1 MEKEVKSLSTSVLA
15 LKFMHRAQEQEVR
28 KKLEDE
34 QKRAQEE
41 AKWVLGDRG
50 LDENESI
57 QFEFDNS
64 HVPFLESSFGRRSF
78 GHFNKAI
85 ESLAGEALR
94 EQRLRVADENEKRD
108 GVSDAEMASRY
119 QDINNETTT
128 TLPPSPPSGKR
139 KRAAAANTPSRYT
152 DAAAA
157 DSPTDREPQSK
168 RRSQPSTIG
177 GSNRNGGGGGG
188 GATAVP
194 DAGGWDDVAGI
205 KATRFRA
212 AARTASA
219 AQDAAAAEDRRPPS
233 TPAAAPG
240 FQKPQ

>member
-64 HVPFLESSFGRRSF
+64 HVPFLESTFGRRSF

-128 TLPPSPPSGKR
+128 TSPPSPPSGKR
-139 KRAAAANTPSRYT
+139 KRAAANTPSRYT
-152 DAAAA
+152 DVAAA
-157 DSPTDREPQSK
+157 DSPADREPQSK

-177 GSNRNGGGGGG
+177 GSNRSGGA

-194 DAGGWDDVAGI
+194 DTGGWDDVAGTR
-205 KATRFRA
+205 ATRFRA
-212 AARTASA
+212 AARMASA

>member
-78 GHFNKAI
+78 GQFNKAI
-85 ESLAGEALR
+85 ESLAGEAHR
-94 EQRLRVADENEKRD
+94 EQRLRIADENEKRD

-119 QDINNETTT
+119 QDINNETATA
-128 TLPPSPPSGKR
+128 LPPSPPSGKR
-139 KRAAAANTPSRYT
+139 KRAAANTPSRDT
-152 DAAAA
+152 DVAAA
-157 DSPTDREPQSK
+157 DAPPDRETQSK
-168 RRSQPSTIG
+168 RRSQPSSDG
-177 GSNRNGGGGGG
+177 NSRNRG
-188 GATAVP
+188 GATTVP

-205 KATRFRA
+205 QATRFRA

-219 AQDAAAAEDRRPPS
+219 AQDAAAAEERQPSS
-233 TPAAAPG
+233 TPAAATG